1 MNLARLF
8 LSLQGY
14 HSILR
19 PSKERKSTGRRAR
32 LSPLVLALDGALVG
46 ELETVQRAVQ
56 EVRVHVC
63 MWGQLK

>member
-1 MNLARLF
+1 M
-8 LSLQGY
+8 QGY

-19 PSKERKSTGRRAR
+19 HSKERKSTGRRAR

-56 EVRVHVC
+56 DVSVHDC
-63 MWGQLK
+63 TSARGLN